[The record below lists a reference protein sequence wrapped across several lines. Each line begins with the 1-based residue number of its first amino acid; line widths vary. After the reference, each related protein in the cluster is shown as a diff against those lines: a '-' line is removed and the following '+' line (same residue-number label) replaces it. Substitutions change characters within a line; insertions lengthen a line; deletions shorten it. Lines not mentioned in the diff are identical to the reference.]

1 MPSGVSLTDPWAQS
15 FFGHRPRKAL
25 QDWISF
31 GHLRRS
37 TQFESTTGTFH
48 QRRAATRSGSVPF
61 HWPMKLQAGLWC
73 FLLQSS
79 RTKSTKISQQMSTG
93 SRDRLSSESHEF
105 TFSVRSHFVCFWRW
119 IADSFTALSRLSAIF
134 AKHPAGVPPKA
145 DVLRAETVYLQYRDA
160 YNSSL
165 VWMEL
170 LCVQCTCMSSIGLAS
185 WALQERKLLYQ
196 VRPKMHALEHM
207 RLNSPNGSTL

>member
-1 MPSGVSLTDPWAQS
+1 M
-15 FFGHRPRKAL
+15 
-25 QDWISF
+25 
-31 GHLRRS
+31 
-37 TQFESTTGTFH
+37 
-48 QRRAATRSGSVPF
+48 
-61 HWPMKLQAGLWC
+61 
-73 FLLQSS
+73 
-79 RTKSTKISQQMSTG
+79 
-93 SRDRLSSESHEF
+93 
-105 TFSVRSHFVCFWRW
+105 CFWRW

-196 VRPKMHALEHM
+196 VRPKMHALEHILLCNFLSCQLDDCRSEGLGFPPNQGESLVLPM
-207 RLNSPNGSTL
+207 HVGRRLDQKSGSFCTQVLHEVLPSTRCAHTAD